1 MKQQLFSEISKLNE
15 RTEFENTKELSDVIM
30 TLRVLAKYL
39 GFLIFLPYQNVP
51 VTTSSVEERSQVEP
65 CGILQC
71 VRDCYTNSDK
81 LCVTIPW
88 VVEFCGMMD
97 AHATTVPHYHQL
109 LTSLIVIYRSL
120 SAGVVEG
127 DGSLT
132 TGHMLLLTSLG
143 WLFELHVVTNGI
155 FHDEMQQHNDTTC
168 NCTMSSTMKLVDD
181 TLLLKCCPYL
191 GICYHSNGSLRT

>member
-1 MKQQLFSEISKLNE
+1 
-15 RTEFENTKELSDVIM
+15 M

-168 NCTMSSTMKLVDD
+168 NCTMVSWPHTYLLYHMIHRVVRWSWLMIHYYWNVARTLVFVTIAMVLCVHDG
-181 TLLLKCCPYL
+181 YF
-191 GICYHSNGSLRT
+191 